1 MVEGGSDPPR
11 RCEEEGVG
19 FGHSGSPGFGHHP
32 PLHTRTRLVTRQD
45 VSSRRSTSSSNQWTF
60 TVVHIDG
67 DNTDTEATALPQV
80 LRL

>member
-1 MVEGGSDPPR
+1 MHTPLGCPK
-11 RCEEEGVG
+11 
-19 FGHSGSPGFGHHP
+19 

-45 VSSRRSTSSSNQWTF
+45 VSSVHHRRSISSSNQWAF

-67 DNTDTEATALPQV
+67 GNTDTEATVLPLV